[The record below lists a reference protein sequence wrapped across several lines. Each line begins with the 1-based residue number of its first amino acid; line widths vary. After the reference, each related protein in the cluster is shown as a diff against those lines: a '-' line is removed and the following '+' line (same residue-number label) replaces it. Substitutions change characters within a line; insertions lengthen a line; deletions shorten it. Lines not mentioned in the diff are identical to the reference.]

1 MRTTMAAAPAAN
13 IEKQIAALR
22 DMTLADLRETYHE
35 VFGEET
41 RSRHKDFLRKRI
53 AWRLQANE
61 EGDLS
66 ERARRRA
73 AEIANDTDIRV
84 RVPAGAFDAGLPAFG
99 RTRTHAFPGAHDP
112 RLPMPLDA
120 VYRNEVSSSA
130 WRSRASRTRT
140 SNGSSAT
147 GGRRGA
153 PGGRASPRSPHGNS
167 TCSITPEL

>member
-66 ERARRRA
+66 ERAKRRA
-73 AEIANDTDIRV
+73 AEPCPT
-84 RVPAGAFDAGLPAFG
+84 
-99 RTRTHAFPGAHDP
+99 
-112 RLPMPLDA
+112 
-120 VYRNEVSSSA
+120 
-130 WRSRASRTRT
+130 
-140 SNGSSAT
+140 
-147 GGRRGA
+147 
-153 PGGRASPRSPHGNS
+153 
-167 TCSITPEL
+167 

>member
-66 ERARRRA
+66 ERAKRRA
-73 AEIANDTDIRV
+73 AEIANDADIRV
-84 RVPAGAFDAGLPAFG
+84 RVPPGAFDAGVPAFG
-99 RTRTHAFPGAHDP
+99 RTTTA
-112 RLPMPLDA
+112 
-120 VYRNEVSSSA
+120 
-130 WRSRASRTRT
+130 
-140 SNGSSAT
+140 
-147 GGRRGA
+147 
-153 PGGRASPRSPHGNS
+153 
-167 TCSITPEL
+167 